1 MGQALAIAISD
12 LVVDTRNPRLVE
24 PDRSRRDALRDLAAS
39 QGRKLVVLA
48 EDVIDYG
55 LNPSEL
61 SIVMRTKDKRYAVLE
76 GNRRL
81 TAIRALENP
90 DLLANAVTP
99 SILTKFKAL
108 SARYLDNP
116 VESVMC
122 WVVDTRDEANHWI
135 ELRHTGENKGA
146 GIVKWESD
154 DSARFGTRKAK
165 PEIHTQALDF
175 LQRQEI
181 IDNAFR
187 KKVPATSLRRLLGTP
202 AVRSKLGVAI
212 DAGVLMRL
220 ADSGRVARA
229 LKYMVDDL
237 VEKRV
242 KTQDIYLS
250 HQREQYANSLPARIS
265 VKATKKRGE
274 GVPLTEG
281 ARSSETSSKRKRG
294 KKKRPREM
302 LIPNEC
308 LLNVTSERINQIEA
322 ELRRL
327 SLERHPNAISVL
339 LRVFLELSAD
349 DYIKRKGL
357 TLPNRPNLSHKFTTV
372 VDDLLQAKKLD
383 NLQAAP
389 VRRACQKNSFLAP
402 SITLMHQYVHNQ
414 YLFPVGGDLR
424 AHWDSLQPFVMAI
437 WTP

>member
-1 MGQALAIAISD
+1 MGRTLEISVSD

-24 PDRSRRDALRDLAAS
+24 PDRSPRDAMRDLAAS
-39 QGRKLVVLA
+39 QGAKLVALA
-48 EDVIDYG
+48 KDVIG
-55 LNPSEL
+55 HGVNPSEL
-61 SIVMRTKDKRYAVLE
+61 PIVMPTKDQRYAVLE

-81 TAIRALENP
+81 TAIQALENP

-99 SILTKFKAL
+99 SVLTKFRAL

-116 VESVMC
+116 VESLMC
-122 WVVDTRDEANHWI
+122 WVVDNREEANHWI
-135 ELRHTGENKGA
+135 ELRHTGQNKGA

-165 PEIHTQALDF
+165 PGIHTQVLDF

-181 IDNAFR
+181 IDNVFR
-187 KKVPATSLRRLLGTP
+187 KKIPATSLKRLLGTP
-202 AVRSKLGVAI
+202 AVRSKLGVALE
-212 DAGVLMRL
+212 AGALVRM
-220 ADSGRVARA
+220 ADSVRVARA
-229 LKYMVDDL
+229 LKYVVDDL

-242 KTQDIYLS
+242 KTNDIYLS
-250 HQREQYANSLPARIS
+250 HQRTQYAKSLPARIS
-265 VKATKKRGE
+265 VTATKKRGE
-274 GVPLTEG
+274 GIPLTEDG
-281 ARSSETSSKRKRG
+281 KSAAKSSKPKRG
-294 KKKRPREM
+294 KNKRPRDM

-308 LLNVTSERINQIEA
+308 VLNVTSGRINQIEA

-349 DYIKRKGL
+349 DYINRRGL
-357 TLPNRPNLSHKFTTV
+357 TLPNRPNLRHKFMAV
-372 VDDLLQAKKLD
+372 VDDLLLAKKIND
-383 NLQAAP
+383 QQAAP
-389 VRRACQKNSFLAP
+389 VRRACQKSSFLAP

-414 YLFPVGGDLR
+414 HLFPVGGDLR
-424 AHWDSLQPFVMAI
+424 AHWDNLQPFVTAI